1 MSFLKTLVL
10 TNSRDE
16 RTDPV
21 LRARTKL
28 VANLREQLRL
38 IDEPSHGRTVGRWL
52 RVDGERRYRER
63 VIPVRPWWRV
73 MLDGRV
79 TLTLRSGIRRVE
91 FERGKSA
98 ILIKSQEQLKPTI
111 DGLIEAVMRGELD
124 GLIGVRNTLSLPKKP
139 KASVKG
145 AAV

>member
-38 IDEPSHGRTVGRWL
+38 IDEPSHGG
-52 RVDGERRYRER
+52 
-63 VIPVRPWWRV
+63 P
-73 MLDGRV
+73 
-79 TLTLRSGIRRVE
+79 
-91 FERGKSA
+91 SA
-98 ILIKSQEQLKPTI
+98 
-111 DGLIEAVMRGELD
+111 GG
-124 GLIGVRNTLSLPKKP
+124 
-139 KASVKG
+139 
-145 AAV
+145 